1 MTTSGLN
8 MIIQNVTKL
17 REQSWSYIQG
27 FKSWV
32 RLDSS
37 NLSPGRQLAVKYFIV
52 AVILFFAQILFG
64 LLAATQFI
72 VPGFLYEILDFSVNR
87 MVHINAMVVWM
98 LYGFIGCV
106 YWLLEDES
114 GTEIV
119 GLKLGNIAFWVLTG
133 AVTLVVLVYLLV
145 QIGPGKDSSIWF
157 INEGR
162 EYIEAPRW
170 ADIGIVVVMLIF
182 STMWR
187 PLSVKVNGPVSQAC

>member
-1 MTTSGLN
+1 MSMNATELLAKSRSCCLD
-8 MIIQNVTKL
+8 
-17 REQSWSYIQG
+17 
-27 FKSWV
+27 FKTWTL
-32 RLDSS
+32 LDTS

-52 AVILFFAQILFG
+52 AVILFCAQILFG

-72 VPGFLYEILDFSVNR
+72 APGFLYEILDFSVNR
-87 MVHINAMVVWM
+87 MVHINAMIVWM

-106 YWLLEDES
+106 YWLLEEES

-162 EYIEAPRW
+162 EL
-170 ADIGIVVVMLIF
+170 V
-182 STMWR
+182 
-187 PLSVKVNGPVSQAC
+187 